1 MCLFFAHIF
10 FSGVLNPMIPMEA
23 SFPHGLGPLL
33 SSAGLAGMIPPGTEQ
48 ARNLTAFVR
57 FLNEQGWQL
66 APKSDLG
73 LSFK

>member
-1 MCLFFAHIF
+1 
-10 FSGVLNPMIPMEA
+10 MEA

-48 ARNLTAFVR
+48 ARNLTAFVH